1 MKNLN
6 RLLSGVTALLAF
18 VAVARGQSLSD
29 VPSALLH
36 VTTNDFQRGVNLQS
50 QRGAALSSTVGTPIG
65 SDGRIP
71 LGQLTPTPGQFQGV
85 VSYGA
90 VTVAAS
96 PASLGAGS
104 FAANADAIDF
114 PRAKDG
120 ATVNLILRAQAGA
133 YWISQESSLL
143 FGAVIPPPD
152 TDINGNTLTGAA
164 LTNYWAA
171 EPFSTNNH
179 AGAAYYYSPHA
190 GKVFAIQAGDVR
202 ITWRRSAALVGEP
215 ADYVGNENV
224 KYAFVGGSYY
234 ELQPASMVVAEGA
247 FKLTR
252 KMYWT
257 EGIFAAT
264 GKKVAVPAETV
275 KDIQFGYNS
284 VFPQHVP
291 TNEVFGAAGA
301 SSPFGAGA
309 SLVDTRT
316 LWSEYGFISANNK
329 EGRVFVEL
337 LGNVVA
343 GSTRQHL
350 GYEIVDV
357 TREALPED
365 VTVELGERLTAFPNN
380 SPSDA
385 GLRPSAFLN
394 AIGVKY
400 VYEHFSG
407 TGGAVTADAP
417 REYFATRVTPE
428 LNSSQLL
435 WLEQGIGGLSW
446 PSRLVRYQ
454 QVWPTDVAKYSHYI
468 RPLVATATAAA
479 QTAVQLSAENAPV
492 IESDDVPDQ
501 TRSILQPDSKFYTF
515 LDAGVPA
522 LRTLLRFNAGGKI
535 RFERVFSWLDANL
548 RTTNFAGSV
557 VTELSAWNS
566 ADSTLNFGGAVQIPR
581 VVNQNVWVG
590 QRLTAPVGESNSVS
604 GISYPGLGA
613 ASTGFSYLAGHIRQ
627 SEGTGYSVTAYRDPF
642 VVGFDEAVASSI
654 IPVNAGN
661 NDARLEVWWFR
672 PNAVNTAVGF
682 KNVFWPSAIGRYT
695 VAWPTNFPQAREI
708 ILASNAGSGGLG
720 SLEAKGG
727 LYFQNDPSL
736 PGYNPN
742 EEHALMQGGQ
752 VWALRD
758 DLNITG
764 GTNRSSHA
772 YVLLQYTAADG
783 RPSMTAFQ
791 VLREKANVKFDYTL
805 AAGTILQAPMPLPL
819 LDRPLGTREVGEPA
833 RSLNIE
839 VRARTVGSATVT
851 EAGGF
856 SQVTLATGER
866 LFFQPYE
873 SLALQNVP
881 ATGPVTSRWFYSTN
895 SDPMNNQ
902 LAGVVTT
909 LAPLTLGVWTASAQ
923 PADTTKYRFK
933 VASLA
938 GLQPGRAVVV
948 GRAALQT
955 NWVASIA
962 DTNIVS
968 GQAFVELQFTGAAP
982 LAAQTDSVLAVPNS
996 GLLATAFNGWR
1007 LGYESLPE
1015 SISDPV
1021 IRERFAGFT
1030 FQDRKGDT
1038 WIYRG
1043 PHQVGGSAKMVMQF
1057 YYKTLAGFYFPSLAP
1072 NAQPRLGTLTPYL
1085 RPLNP
1090 DGSYAG
1096 DPVLGDADTDNVGD
1110 GNPLGVVYRSVWSES
1125 APVMMMAETLAT
1137 PKRGLPA
1144 MRGQS
1149 SLQVLYQQSQF
1160 AGGLA
1165 ARAAVLHDPTRQKQF
1180 LLGPVDGSA
1189 ILGKIPD
1196 SVRTSVYRGKTYFP
1210 NLPPHLVER
1219 FYFDPTR
1226 GANGGLVLVGEFK
1239 QEIVGDSFFLL
1250 NVLGPQDATA
1260 LRALCI
1266 ADDPNKARWDAVIN
1280 SGLQTT
1286 MEQFVEDAGRPGTFV
1301 PGPTVAIGPADLAE
1315 VTDQDVA
1322 VDSYALTASGPGS
1335 GYVSLIAANGRA
1347 FTPVGDPVSVQIV
1360 KVVDTLYRGELK
1372 IVKPSNPL
1380 SEMLTLQQVVDLA
1393 GKVDDYQFE
1402 WLISA
1407 PVDGAPPALYQNTR
1421 QLLMGN
1427 GTWNHVRFPLATDQP
1442 ATVHHASAD
1451 RVIPEITTTVA
1462 PASLI
1467 SFASVADV
1475 DGDLSFVLTPGQPH
1489 PLAVGNQLVVRTDTG
1504 AEAFGTV
1511 KSVAATT
1518 HLSQPATNLV
1528 VAIDAGQAILPTS
1541 PSVIQLYERAVVG
1554 QPASVAFR
1562 QFSLSEGSLY
1572 SQFYLSLDLASSLSA
1587 KVYLDGQL
1595 VAVVG
1600 FGSADTATVSAPG
1613 GFSPLSR
1620 VYRLGPD
1627 QFGGGQR
1634 SGGVATHALAVEFY
1648 SAAQPGA
1655 QLAFNARLE
1664 AYESVDQ
1671 TSLPGSPWLALDS
1684 AKFQDKVRAILGGS
1698 ADVRSLTDNYLV
1710 ARYRATNETHAS
1722 FSRGWSQ
1729 WTEPQLAEGWIKRVL
1744 AGINPFNQRVTD
1756 LFNNQVNTDASILT
1770 QAGKRWEGDVALNLE
1785 NINNA
1790 GLIEIYETV
1799 LRRGKMLSLEA
1810 GINYGPA
1817 NDALLLAAGYLND
1830 LYMMLGNEAYADAS
1844 NPTIGIGSKDRDYG
1858 DIATALFAFK
1868 GQAASLLEE
1877 ELALLRGRDDFIQ
1890 PGVEA
1895 QPVYNRMFWN
1905 YTRGIDAGEVIYA
1918 LNYNIQPN
1926 GGTNASIGAADA
1938 AHMFPQGHGDGYGH
1952 YLTTVKNYYSLL
1964 LDPSFD
1970 WVPKSEAVTVLG
1982 RAVQVNYQN
1991 ERKFA
1996 AAAAAVART
2005 GSQVL
2010 DLTWRRDYVSGDDIG
2025 WESLSQSRTNLSRT
2039 VPTTRYWGVDHW
2051 ASRTAQGAYLNW
2063 AMGNAILPATDPDP
2077 SHEGIQK
2084 VDRTTVPELAELP
2097 ATAIQVQLSLDNAEG
2112 HFTPLGMPGSSLAFD
2127 INPNQITGTNPKPHF
2142 EQVYERAKATL
2153 NNAITAFDDAKDVTR
2168 LMRSDTD
2175 SLTDFQA
2182 TVAKQELAYTHSLI
2196 ELYGT
2201 AYSDDIGPGKT
2212 WRQGYAGPDLIH
2224 YSYVDMPE
2232 LAIPAPWDYA
2242 SPTAENTEFR
2252 IDVQDFPADWLSN
2265 LGLTDLNLVPSD
2277 ANGYTP
2283 DVHYISFNLGA
2294 HGFGGKPAAWTG
2306 TRAMPGKIQQAASK
2320 VIMAHARLRQAA
2332 ADQAG
2337 GKEDLDR
2344 VIALFRAH
2352 INTHDQLRK
2361 LEKDLL
2367 IAEQTLEASE
2377 FALDIYSSLL
2387 EYNGNTLKDTAEAM
2401 SKAFPRFFVAGLANG
2416 VDVGSVPASATD
2428 LAGVGAKSGWDLAE
2442 IIASTVVKALG
2453 LSTSVAQRWTE
2464 FNKMAPLEW
2473 DDELRSSM
2481 AEVGGQ
2487 LGELQDGL
2495 AGINTRVRELD
2506 DARRDY
2512 RALVAQGERIQE
2524 ERLVFRQ
2531 RAAAIT
2537 QGYRTRDAAF
2547 RIFRNEKLERYK
2559 TLFDLSARY
2568 TFMAANAYDYETGLL
2583 NTTKGKQFIS
2593 RIVNSRALGVVKSG
2607 EPQYAGSN
2615 TGDPGLSSVLAEM
2628 KADWDV
2634 LKGRL
2639 GFNNPT
2645 AYGTTVS
2652 LRTENHRI
2660 VNGTEGDT
2668 TWKDVLN
2675 QARRSNL
2682 LEDEDVRRHCMQIA
2696 PANSLTVPGLV
2707 IEFSTTIADG
2717 RNFFGR
2723 ELAGGDHYFDPS
2735 YFATKIFSVGVAF
2748 DGYKG
2753 MDNPTANSG
2762 VVGSTGSTSPTDPT
2776 ASFLDPQALA
2786 ATPGIYLI
2794 PVGVD
2799 SMRSPPLGDSSAVRS
2814 WAVNDVTIPLPFNIG
2829 ASDFSTK
2836 LLYQSSDSL
2845 TEPLFNLRKHPA
2857 FRPVS
2862 TTAAFTSS
2870 IYGGGGQLQ
2879 QSQFTNTRLVGRSVW
2894 NSKWKLVIPGHKLL
2908 SDPNDGLDRFINT
2921 VKDVKLHLVTYSYA
2935 GN

>member
-6 RLLSGVTALLAF
+6 RLLSGVTALLALA
-18 VAVARGQSLSD
+18 AVARGQTLQD

-36 VTTNDFQRGVNLQS
+36 VTTNDFQRGANLQS
-50 QRGAALSSTVGTPIG
+50 QRGAPLSSTVGTPTG

-71 LGQLTPTPGQFQGV
+71 LGQPTPTPGQFQGF

-90 VTVAAS
+90 VAVAAS
-96 PASLGAGS
+96 PAALGAGT
-104 FAANADAIDF
+104 FAANADAMDF
-114 PRAKDG
+114 PRAKTG

-133 YWISQESSLL
+133 YWVSQESSLL
-143 FGAVIPPPD
+143 FGAIIPPPD
-152 TDINGNTLTGAA
+152 TDLDGNTLTGAA

-171 EPFSTNNH
+171 EPFTTNSH

-202 ITWRRSAALVGEP
+202 ITWRRSTALAGEP
-215 ADYVGNENV
+215 VDYVGNENV
-224 KYAFVGGSYY
+224 KYAFIGGSYY
-234 ELQPASMVVAEGA
+234 ELLSTSQVVSEGA

-264 GKKVAVPAETV
+264 GQKVTVPTETV
-275 KDIQFGYNS
+275 KDIKFGYNTL
-284 VFPQHVP
+284 FPQYVL
-291 TNEVFGAAGA
+291 TNEVFVAAGS
-301 SSPFGAGA
+301 SSPFGASAG
-309 SLVDTRT
+309 LVDTRT
-316 LWSEYGFISANNK
+316 IWAENGFISANNK
-329 EGRVFVEL
+329 EGRVFLEL
-337 LGNVVA
+337 LGNTVA
-343 GSTRQHL
+343 AGQRQHL

-365 VTVELGERLTAFPNN
+365 VTAELGERLAAYPNN

-385 GLRPSAFLN
+385 GLRPTTFLN
-394 AIGVKY
+394 PTGVKY
-400 VYEHFSG
+400 AYEHIPG
-407 TGGAVTADAP
+407 AGGAVRTDLP
-417 REYFATRVTPE
+417 KEYYATRVTPE

-435 WLEQGIGGLSW
+435 WLEPGVGGLWW
-446 PSRLVRYQ
+446 PSRLVRYH
-454 QVWPTDVAKYSHYI
+454 QVWPADVAKYSHYV
-468 RPLVATATAAA
+468 RPLVATATEAA
-479 QTAVQLSAENAPV
+479 QTAVQLSTENTPV
-492 IESDDVPDQ
+492 IESDDITDQ
-501 TRSILQPDSKFYTF
+501 TRSILTPESKFYTF

-557 VTELSAWNS
+557 ATELSAWNP
-566 ADSTLNFGGAVQIPR
+566 ANNTFNFGGAVQIPR
-581 VVNQNVWVG
+581 VVNQDVWVG
-590 QRLTAPVGESNSVS
+590 QRLTAPAGESNSVS

-613 ASTGFSYLAGHIRQ
+613 ASAGFNYLAGHIRQ
-627 SEGTGYSVTAYRDPF
+627 TEGTGYSVTAYRDPF
-642 VVGFDEAVASSI
+642 VVGFDEASTSSI
-654 IPVNAGN
+654 IPVNARN

-682 KNVFWPSAIGRYT
+682 KTVFWPSAIGRYT
-695 VAWPTNFPQAREI
+695 VAWPTNFPHAREI

-752 VWALRD
+752 AWALRD
-758 DLNITG
+758 DLNITSG
-764 GTNRSSHA
+764 PNYSSHP

-791 VLREKANVKFDYTL
+791 VLREKGNVKFDYTVS
-805 AAGTILQAPMPLPL
+805 AGTILQAPMPLPL
-819 LDRPLGTREVGEPA
+819 LDKPLGTREIGEPA

-839 VRARTVGSATVT
+839 VRERLVGSATVA

-856 SQVTLATGER
+856 SQVTLATDER
-866 LFFQPYE
+866 HFYQAYE

-895 SDPMNNQ
+895 SDPVNNQ

-909 LAPLTLGVWTASAQ
+909 LQPLPLGIWTASAQ

-933 VASLA
+933 VASLT
-938 GLQPGRAVVV
+938 GLQPGSPVVV

-962 DTNIVS
+962 DTNIVA
-968 GQAFVELQFTGAAP
+968 GQAFVEIQFTSAAP
-982 LAAQTDSVLAVPNS
+982 LAAQTDTVLAVPNS
-996 GLLATAFNGWR
+996 GLVATAFNGWR
-1007 LGYESLPE
+1007 LAYEPVPE

-1057 YYKTLAGFYFPSLAP
+1057 YYKSLAGFYYPSLAP
-1072 NAQPRLGTLTPYL
+1072 DAQPRPGTLTPYL

-1096 DPVLGDADTDNVGD
+1096 DPVLGDADADNTGD
-1110 GNPLGVVYRSVWSES
+1110 GNPLGIVYRAVWPES

-1144 MRGQS
+1144 MRGQT
-1149 SLQVLYQQSQF
+1149 SLQVLYQQPQF
-1160 AGGLA
+1160 AGGLS

-1180 LLGPVDGSA
+1180 LLGPVDGNA

-1196 SVRTSVYRGKTYFP
+1196 SVRSSVYRGKTYFP
-1210 NLPPHLVER
+1210 NLPPHLVDR
-1219 FYFDPTR
+1219 FYLDPAL
-1226 GANGGLVLVGEFK
+1226 GANGGLVLAGEFK

-1250 NVLGPQDATA
+1250 NVLGPQDAAA
-1260 LRALCI
+1260 LRALCL
-1266 ADDPNKARWDAVIN
+1266 ADDPNKALWDAVID

-1286 MEQFVEDAGRPGTFV
+1286 MEQFVEDAGKPGTFV
-1301 PGPTVAIGPADLAE
+1301 PGPTEVVGPSDLAE
-1315 VTDQDVA
+1315 VKDQNVA
-1322 VDSYALTASGPGS
+1322 VDSYALTAVGPGT
-1335 GYVSLIAANGRA
+1335 GYVSLIAANGTA
-1347 FTPVGDPVSVQIV
+1347 FTPTGDPVSVLIV
-1360 KVVDTLYRGELK
+1360 KVTDTLYRGELK

-1393 GKVDDYQFE
+1393 GRVNDYEFE
-1402 WLISA
+1402 WLITA
-1407 PVDGAPPALYQNTR
+1407 PVDGAPPPVYQNTR
-1421 QLLMGN
+1421 RLLVGN
-1427 GTWNHVRFPLATDQP
+1427 GTWGHVRFPLATDQP
-1442 ATVHHASAD
+1442 ATVHHSDAA
-1451 RVIPEITTTVA
+1451 RVVSEITTTVA
-1462 PASLI
+1462 PVSQI
-1467 SFASVADV
+1467 PFATVAES
-1475 DGDLSFVLTPGQPH
+1475 DGDLSFVLQPGQVH
-1489 PLAVGNQLVVRTDTG
+1489 PLAVGNQVIVRNEAG
-1504 AEAFGTV
+1504 AETFGTV
-1511 KSVAATT
+1511 KTVAATT
-1518 HLSQPATNLV
+1518 HLGQPATNLV
-1528 VAIDAGQAILPTS
+1528 VGMDAGQAAPAS
-1541 PSVIQLYERAVVG
+1541 ASVIQLYERATAG
-1554 QPASVAFR
+1554 QPTSVAFR
-1562 QFSLSEGSLY
+1562 EFTVSESALY
-1572 SQFYLSLDLASSLSA
+1572 SQFYLSLDLAAALSA

-1595 VAVVG
+1595 VAVAG
-1600 FGSADTATVSAPG
+1600 FGDGDTATVTAPG

-1627 QFGGGQR
+1627 LFGGGQR
-1634 SGGVATHALAVEFY
+1634 SGGNATHALAVEFF
-1648 SAAQPGA
+1648 STAVPGT

-1664 AYESVDQ
+1664 AYESTDQ
-1671 TSLPGSPWLALDS
+1671 TALPGSPWLALDS
-1684 AKFQDKVRAILGGS
+1684 AKFQDKVRAVLGGS

-1756 LFNNQVNTDASILT
+1756 LFNNQVNTDASIIT

-1868 GQAASLLEE
+1868 GQVASLLEE

-1964 LDPSFD
+1964 LNPNFD

-2010 DLTWRRDYVSGDDIG
+2010 DLTWRRDYVPGDDIG
-2025 WESLSQSRTNLSRT
+2025 WESLSQSRTNTSRT

-2063 AMGNAILPATDPDP
+2063 AIGNAILPATDPDP

-2112 HFTPLGMPGSSLAFD
+2112 HFTPLGLPGSSLAFD
-2127 INPNQITGTNPKPHF
+2127 INPNQITGANPKPHF
-2142 EQVYERAKATL
+2142 EQIYERAKATL

-2182 TVAKQELAYTHSLI
+2182 NVAKQELAYTHALI
-2196 ELYGT
+2196 EIYGT
-2201 AYSDDIGPGKT
+2201 PYSDDIGPGKT

-2224 YSYVDMPE
+2224 YAYVDQPE
-2232 LAIPAPWDYA
+2232 LAIPAPWDYSSA
-2242 SPTAENTEFR
+2242 TAENTEFR
-2252 IDVQDFPADWLSN
+2252 IDIQDFPADWLSN
-2265 LGLTDLNLVPSD
+2265 LGLTDLNLVPSS

-2283 DVHYISFNLGA
+2283 DVHYLAYNLGP
-2294 HGFGGKPAAWTG
+2294 HGFGGKPTGWTG
-2306 TRAMPGKIQQAASK
+2306 KRSAPGKAQQAISN
-2320 VIMAHARLRQAA
+2320 VIMAHARLRQILS
-2332 ADQAG
+2332 DQVG

-2344 VIALFRAH
+2344 AISLLNAH
-2352 INTHDQLRK
+2352 FQTYGQLRK
-2361 LEKDLL
+2361 LEKDFL
-2367 IAEQTLEASE
+2367 IAEQTLESATIANEIFGVIIEQSADAVE
-2377 FALDIYSSLL
+2377 
-2387 EYNGNTLKDTAEAM
+2387 EAGEVV
-2401 SKAFPRFFVAGLANG
+2401 KEAIPTTIIAGLAAG
-2416 VDVGSVPASATD
+2416 GDVMKPAAAAPKAT
-2428 LAGVGAKSGWDLAE
+2428 AFAAARGIEK
-2442 IIASTVVKALG
+2442 IKVVTDAVVLG
-2453 LSTSVAQRWTE
+2453 LEFAIGAAQRWTE
-2464 FNKMAPLEW
+2464 YNRIAPLER
-2473 DDELRSSM
+2473 DDEVRSMM
-2481 AEVGGQ
+2481 AELGGQ
-2487 LGELQDGL
+2487 LGELQDGFG
-2495 AGINTRVRELD
+2495 AINARVRELD
-2506 DARRDY
+2506 DARRSY
-2512 RALVAQGERIQE
+2512 LALVAQGERIQE
-2524 ERLVFRQ
+2524 ERLGFRQ
-2531 RAAAIT
+2531 RTAAIT

-2748 DGYKG
+2748 EGYKG
-2753 MDNPTANSG
+2753 MDNPAANSG
-2762 VVGSTGSTSPTDPT
+2762 TVNSSGGTSPADPT

-2836 LLYQSSDSL
+2836 LLYQSNDSL
-2845 TEPLFNLRKHPA
+2845 TEPLFNLRKHAA

-2870 IYGGGGQLQ
+2870 IYGGGGSLM